1 MRMSPRV
8 NLLTFALFHE
18 EGQQKQKRP
27 EKRQQKKEQIKEGK
41 DQGTGVNHIMTQKV
55 QSLMRG
61 CADETIKGNFS
72 ASLKLKL

>member
-18 EGQQKQKRP
+18 EGQQK
-27 EKRQQKKEQIKEGK
+27 QKKEQIKEGK